1 MHSFTNYDKNKW
13 NLSVNYVR
21 CETWMSLQDEH
32 NKEVTL
38 FARLLPFV
46 CLYYVRYALMFK
58 YEFPYLSLGVCIV
71 YTSKIIHPCSY
82 NG

>member
-1 MHSFTNYDKNKW
+1 
-13 NLSVNYVR
+13 
-21 CETWMSLQDEH
+21 MSSQDEH
-32 NKEVTL
+32 NKEVFEL

-46 CLYYVRYALMFK
+46 FLYQVKYALMFK
-58 YEFPYLSLGVCIV
+58 YEFPYLSLVVCIA